1 MNIHAIHIYG
11 YGKFANQTFRL
22 SPSNLHLIY
31 GLNEAGKTTL
41 MSFIESVL
49 FGFPKTKRYEPKTGV
64 IYGGMLEVGHPDFGQ
79 IRIERTAGKPERVT
93 VYLEDG
99 STKPEGFLNELLSG
113 IDRQLYKAI
122 YSFDVF
128 GLQEIHKFNRDKIG
142 RFLLFS
148 SLFGSDAISKLDAG
162 LVKKQEELFKPNG
175 RKPELNQELDRLKR
189 LSEDLKKAKAR
200 EGGYYRLLN
209 EKKGAEASIKESGQL
224 LKDLEHLV
232 LQIEQAIEIL
242 PAAAE
247 MRQLKEQLASLGGS
261 EESRFPEGGLFELEK
276 LESHLH
282 PKAAQL
288 KALEEKKR
296 GLEQRAA
303 AFAPAEDFLEHE
315 AEAEELLTAY
325 PFYQSYTEKIASLTE
340 QLHQINGRVQAG
352 LDRLQIEEYDI
363 LNADTTYEYEWKL
376 QETVQAYIELREL
389 KRSLDERF
397 EQARADLEE
406 AEQAHA
412 ALSNEV
418 MPDDVRKQKEET
430 LGRLASAGGHAGR
443 REELILQLSYLKQEQ
458 KVRMKRRRTA
468 FAGAL
473 CAAFAAAFAALFFKE
488 WFPGA
493 LLVPILLIFAAFIL
507 KKPEPSAAAAFIQK
521 QLDDIDHS
529 GSKGGVSDSALREEL
544 WKDDQTRQLLIA
556 KQAELRQK
564 EAEYERAIQKF
575 EEWEKDI
582 RPYQEK
588 TERYLKEL
596 NLSIDPSFLADAYAL
611 IKELREEIL
620 KKRDIEK
627 ELSRLHAK
635 KASFEAGLRKLVTS
649 LSLAGGSVQE
659 QVFQLKSEL
668 ESQKEKLRQKQEA
681 DVSLKHAAEQIKEL
695 AKEVE
700 YFQSQIAELFQ
711 KAGAD
716 GREMFVGLAKR
727 DQARKE
733 LTARLGQLKRELGRQ
748 DEKAVMLASG
758 HSLAELKGKLADTQ
772 EKRARIEKQLTEER
786 QTAANFHAELVR
798 LEESGAVSELAYQ
811 TGMQKERVAEL
822 AKKWAAVKLI
832 RQAVQNKIDEHKKV
846 RLPKLLQ
853 TAETLLNPLTAGQ
866 YEKIYFSE
874 TDDSMMVM
882 RKDGALFCAHE
893 LSQATCEQLYLAIRF
908 ALALSHQKNVKLPFQ
923 LDDSFVHFDQE
934 RFKQV
939 LNILKK
945 LSGEDQQILYF
956 TCHEHVREAFRDEDV
971 ILLPSGMKKVEGKEI
986 TNK

>member
-22 SPSNLHLIY
+22 SPSNLHLVY

-64 IYGGMLEVGHPDFGQ
+64 IYGGMLEVGHPDLGQ

-113 IDRQLYKAI
+113 VDRQLYKAI

-148 SLFGSDAISKLDAG
+148 SLFGSDAISKMDAG

-175 RKPELNQELDRLKR
+175 RKPELNQELDRLKK

-200 EGGYYRLLN
+200 EGDYHRLLN
-209 EKKGAEASIKESGQL
+209 EKKGAEASIKDSGQL

-232 LQIEQAIEIL
+232 SQIEQAIEIL

-247 MRQLKEQLASLGGS
+247 KRQLEEQLGSFGGS
-261 EESRFPEGGLFELEK
+261 GESRFPEGGLFELEK

-296 GLEQRAA
+296 RLEQRAA

-315 AEAEELLTAY
+315 AEELLKAY
-325 PFYQSYTEKIASLTE
+325 PFYQSYSEKIASLTD

-352 LDRLQIEEYDI
+352 LGRLKIEECDI
-363 LNADTTYEYEWKL
+363 LNADTAYEYEWKL
-376 QETVQAYIELREL
+376 QETAQAYIELREL

-418 MPDDVRKQKEET
+418 MPEDVRKQKEET
-430 LGRLASAGGHAGR
+430 LSRLASAGGHAGR
-443 REELILQLSYLKQEQ
+443 REELLLQLSYLKQEQ
-458 KVRMKRRRTA
+458 KVRMKRRKTA
-468 FAGAL
+468 FAVAL
-473 CAAFAAAFAALFFKE
+473 CAACAAACAALFFKE

-493 LLVPILLIFAAFIL
+493 LLVPILLIFAAVVL

-521 QLDDIDHS
+521 QLDDIDRS
-529 GSKGGVSDSALREEL
+529 GTKSGVSDNALREEL

-556 KQAELRQK
+556 KQAELRQR

-575 EEWEKDI
+575 EAWEKDI

-588 TERYLKEL
+588 TERYLREL

-611 IKELREEIL
+611 IKELREEML
-620 KKRDIEK
+620 KKRDIEQ
-627 ELSRLHAK
+627 ELSRLQAK
-635 KASFEAGLRKLVTS
+635 KASFESELRKLVSS
-649 LSLAGGSVQE
+649 LGRAGESVQE
-659 QVFQLKSEL
+659 QVFLLKSAL
-668 ESQKEKLRQKQEA
+668 GSQKEKLRQKQEA
-681 DVSLKHAAEQIKEL
+681 DVSLKHTAEQIKEL
-695 AKEVE
+695 TKETE
-700 YFQSQIAELFQ
+700 YFQSQIGELFQ

-716 GREMFVGLAKR
+716 GREMFIGLAKR
-727 DQARKE
+727 DQAKKE

-748 DEKAVMLASG
+748 DEKAVMLASE
-758 HSLAELKGKLADTQ
+758 HSLAELKGKLAEAQ
-772 EKRARIEKQLTEER
+772 EKRARIENKLAEER
-786 QTAANFHAELVR
+786 QKAANVHAELVR

-832 RQAVQNKIDEHKKV
+832 RQAVKNKIDEHKKV

-874 TDDSMMVM
+874 TDESMMVM
-882 RKDGALFCAHE
+882 RKDGAVFYAHE

-908 ALALSHQKNVKLPFQ
+908 ALALSHQKEVKLPFQ
-923 LDDSFVHFDQE
+923 LDDSFVHFDRE

-956 TCHEHVREAFRDEDV
+956 TCHEHVREAFHDEDV
-971 ILLPSGMKKVEGKEI
+971 ILLPSVMKKVEVKGI

>member
-11 YGKFANQTFRL
+11 FGKFANQTFRL
-22 SPSNLHLIY
+22 SPSNLHLVY

-49 FGFPKTKRYEPKTGV
+49 FGFPKTKRYEPKTGA
-64 IYGGMLEVGHPDFGQ
+64 IYGGMLEVGHPDLGR
-79 IRIERTAGKPERVT
+79 IRIERTAGKPERVA

-113 IDRQLYKAI
+113 VDRQLYKAI

-148 SLFGSDAISKLDAG
+148 SLFGSDAISKMDAG

-200 EGGYYRLLN
+200 EGDYHRLLN

-232 LQIEQAIEIL
+232 SQIEQAIEIL

-247 MRQLKEQLASLGGS
+247 KRQLEEQLASIGGS
-261 EESRFPEGGLFELEK
+261 GESRFPEGGLFELEK

-296 GLEQRAA
+296 RLEQRAA

-315 AEAEELLTAY
+315 AEELLKAY
-325 PFYQSYTEKIASLTE
+325 PFYQSYSEKIASLTD

-352 LDRLQIEEYDI
+352 LERLKIEESDI
-363 LNADTTYEYEWKL
+363 LNADTAYEYEWKL
-376 QETVQAYIELREL
+376 QETAQAYIELREL

-418 MPDDVRKQKEET
+418 MPEDVRKQKEET
-430 LGRLASAGGHAGR
+430 LSRLASAGGHAGR
-443 REELILQLSYLKQEQ
+443 REELLLQLSYLKQEQ
-458 KVRMKRRRTA
+458 KVRMKRRKTA
-468 FAGAL
+468 FAAAL
-473 CAAFAAAFAALFFKE
+473 CAAFAAAGAALFFKE

-493 LLVPILLIFAAFIL
+493 LLVPILLIVAAVVL

-521 QLDDIDHS
+521 QLDDIERS
-529 GSKGGVSDSALREEL
+529 GSKSGVSDNALREEL

-556 KQAELRQK
+556 KQAELRQR

-575 EEWEKDI
+575 EAWEKDI

-611 IKELREEIL
+611 IKELREEML

-627 ELSRLHAK
+627 ELSRLQAK
-635 KASFEAGLRKLVTS
+635 KASFEAELRKLVS
-649 LSLAGGSVQE
+649 SIGRAGESVQE
-659 QVFQLKSEL
+659 QVFQLKSAL
-668 ESQKEKLRQKQEA
+668 DSQKEKLRQKQEA
-681 DVSLKHAAEQIKEL
+681 DVSLKHTAEQIKEL
-695 AKEVE
+695 TKETE
-700 YFQSQIAELFQ
+700 YFQSQIGELFQ

-716 GREMFVGLAKR
+716 GREMFIGLAKR
-727 DQARKE
+727 DQAKKE

-748 DEKAVMLASG
+748 DEKAVMLASE
-758 HSLAELKGKLADTQ
+758 HSLAELKGKLAEAQ
-772 EKRARIEKQLTEER
+772 EKRARIENKLAEER
-786 QTAANFHAELVR
+786 QKAANVHAELVR

-832 RQAVQNKIDEHKKV
+832 RQAVKNKIDEHKKV

-853 TAETLLNPLTAGQ
+853 TAESLLNPLTTGQ

-882 RKDGALFCAHE
+882 RKDGAVFYAHE

-908 ALALSHQKNVKLPFQ
+908 ALALSHQKEVKLPFQ
-923 LDDSFVHFDQE
+923 LDDSFVHFDRE

-956 TCHEHVREAFRDEDV
+956 TCHEHVREAFHDEDV
-971 ILLPSGMKKVEGKEI
+971 ILLPSVMKKVEVKGI

>member
-1 MNIHAIHIYG
+1 VNIHAIHIYG

-22 SPSNLHLIY
+22 SPSNLHLVY

-64 IYGGMLEVGHPDFGQ
+64 IYGGMLEVGHPDLGQ

-113 IDRQLYKAI
+113 VDRQLYKAI

-148 SLFGSDAISKLDAG
+148 SLFGSDAISKMDAG

-175 RKPELNQELDRLKR
+175 RKPELNQELDRLKK

-200 EGGYYRLLN
+200 EGDYHRLLN
-209 EKKGAEASIKESGQL
+209 EKKGAEASIKDSGQL

-232 LQIEQAIEIL
+232 SQIEQAIEIL

-247 MRQLKEQLASLGGS
+247 KRQLEEQLASFGGS
-261 EESRFPEGGLFELEK
+261 GESRFPEGGLFELEK

-296 GLEQRAA
+296 RLEQRAA

-315 AEAEELLTAY
+315 AEELLKAY
-325 PFYQSYTEKIASLTE
+325 PFYQSYSEKIASLTD

-352 LDRLQIEEYDI
+352 LGRLKIEECDI
-363 LNADTTYEYEWKL
+363 LNADTAYEYEWKL
-376 QETVQAYIELREL
+376 QETAQAYIELREL

-418 MPDDVRKQKEET
+418 MPEDVRKQKEET
-430 LGRLASAGGHAGR
+430 LSRLASAGGHAGR
-443 REELILQLSYLKQEQ
+443 REELLLQLSYLKQEQ
-458 KVRMKRRRTA
+458 KVRMKRRKTA
-468 FAGAL
+468 FAAAL

-488 WFPGA
+488 WFPSA
-493 LLVPILLIFAAFIL
+493 LLVPILLIFAAVVL

-521 QLDDIDHS
+521 QLDDIDRS
-529 GSKGGVSDSALREEL
+529 GTKSGVSDNALREEL

-556 KQAELRQK
+556 KQAELRQR

-575 EEWEKDI
+575 EAWEKDI

-588 TERYLKEL
+588 TERYLREL

-611 IKELREEIL
+611 IKELREEML
-620 KKRDIEK
+620 KKRDIEQ
-627 ELSRLHAK
+627 ELSRLQAK
-635 KASFEAGLRKLVTS
+635 KASFEAELRKLVSS
-649 LSLAGGSVQE
+649 LGRAGESVQE
-659 QVFQLKSEL
+659 QVFQLKSAL
-668 ESQKEKLRQKQEA
+668 DSQKEKLRQKQEA
-681 DVSLKHAAEQIKEL
+681 DVSLKHTAEQIKEL
-695 AKEVE
+695 TKETE
-700 YFQSQIAELFQ
+700 YFQSQIGELFQ

-716 GREMFVGLAKR
+716 GREMFIGLAKR
-727 DQARKE
+727 DQAKKE

-748 DEKAVMLASG
+748 DEKAVMLASE
-758 HSLAELKGKLADTQ
+758 HSLAELKGKLAEAQ
-772 EKRARIEKQLTEER
+772 EKRARIENKLAEER
-786 QTAANFHAELVR
+786 QKAANVHAELVR

-832 RQAVQNKIDEHKKV
+832 RQAVKNKIDEHKKV

-874 TDDSMMVM
+874 TDESMMVM
-882 RKDGALFCAHE
+882 RKDGAVFYAHE

-908 ALALSHQKNVKLPFQ
+908 ALALSHQKEVKLPFQ
-923 LDDSFVHFDQE
+923 LDDSFVHFDEE

-945 LSGEDQQILYF
+945 LSGEEQQILYF
-956 TCHEHVREAFRDEDV
+956 TCHEHVREAFHDEDV
-971 ILLPSGMKKVEGKEI
+971 ILLPPVMKNVEVKGI

>member
-1 MNIHAIHIYG
+1 M
-11 YGKFANQTFRL
+11 
-22 SPSNLHLIY
+22 SPSNLHLVY

-64 IYGGMLEVGHPDFGQ
+64 IYGGMLEVGHPDLGQ

-113 IDRQLYKAI
+113 VDRQLYKAI

-148 SLFGSDAISKLDAG
+148 SLFGSDAISKMDAG

-175 RKPELNQELDRLKR
+175 RKPELNQELDRLKK

-200 EGGYYRLLN
+200 EGDYHRLLN
-209 EKKGAEASIKESGQL
+209 EKKGAEASIKDSGQL

-232 LQIEQAIEIL
+232 SQIEQAIEIL

-247 MRQLKEQLASLGGS
+247 KRQLEEQLASFGGS
-261 EESRFPEGGLFELEK
+261 GESRFPEGGLFELEK

-296 GLEQRAA
+296 RLEQRAA
-303 AFAPAEDFLEHE
+303 AFALAEDFLEHE
-315 AEAEELLTAY
+315 AEELLKAY
-325 PFYQSYTEKIASLTE
+325 PFYQSYSEKIASLTD

-352 LDRLQIEEYDI
+352 LGRLKIEECDI
-363 LNADTTYEYEWKL
+363 LNADTAYEYEWKL
-376 QETVQAYIELREL
+376 QETAQAYIELREL

-418 MPDDVRKQKEET
+418 MPEDVRKQKEET
-430 LGRLASAGGHAGR
+430 LSHLASAGGHAGR
-443 REELILQLSYLKQEQ
+443 REELLLQLSYLKQEQ
-458 KVRMKRRRTA
+458 KVRMKRRKTA
-468 FAGAL
+468 FAVAL
-473 CAAFAAAFAALFFKE
+473 CAAFAAACAALFFKE

-493 LLVPILLIFAAFIL
+493 LLVPILLIFAAVVL

-521 QLDDIDHS
+521 QLDDIDRS
-529 GSKGGVSDSALREEL
+529 GTKSGVSDNALREEL

-556 KQAELRQK
+556 KQAELRQR

-575 EEWEKDI
+575 EAWEKDI

-588 TERYLKEL
+588 TERYLREL

-611 IKELREEIL
+611 IKELREEML
-620 KKRDIEK
+620 KKRDIEQ
-627 ELSRLHAK
+627 ELSRLQAK
-635 KASFEAGLRKLVTS
+635 KASFEAKLRKLVSS
-649 LSLAGGSVQE
+649 LGRTGESVQE
-659 QVFQLKSEL
+659 QVFLLKSAL
-668 ESQKEKLRQKQEA
+668 GSQKEKLRQKQEA
-681 DVSLKHAAEQIKEL
+681 DVSLKHTAEQIKEL
-695 AKEVE
+695 TKETE
-700 YFQSQIAELFQ
+700 YFQSQIGELFQ
-711 KAGAD
+711 KAEAD
-716 GREMFVGLAKR
+716 GREMFIGLAKR
-727 DQARKE
+727 DQAKKE

-748 DEKAVMLASG
+748 DEKAVMLASE
-758 HSLAELKGKLADTQ
+758 HSLAELKGKLAEAQ
-772 EKRARIEKQLTEER
+772 EKRARIENKLAEER
-786 QTAANFHAELVR
+786 QKAANVHAELVR

-832 RQAVQNKIDEHKKV
+832 RQAVKNKIDEHKKV

-874 TDDSMMVM
+874 TDESMMVM
-882 RKDGALFCAHE
+882 RKDGAVFYAHE

-908 ALALSHQKNVKLPFQ
+908 ALALSHQKEVKLPFQ
-923 LDDSFVHFDQE
+923 LDDSFVHFDEE

-945 LSGEDQQILYF
+945 LSGEEQQILYF
-956 TCHEHVREAFRDEDV
+956 TCHEHVREAFHDEDV
-971 ILLPSGMKKVEGKEI
+971 ILLPPVMKNVEVKGI

>member
-22 SPSNLHLIY
+22 SPSNLHLVY

-64 IYGGMLEVGHPDFGQ
+64 IYGGMLEVGHPDLGQ

-113 IDRQLYKAI
+113 VDRQLYKAI

-148 SLFGSDAISKLDAG
+148 SLFGSEAISKMDAG

-175 RKPELNQELDRLKR
+175 RKPELNQELDRLKK

-200 EGGYYRLLN
+200 EGDYHRLLN
-209 EKKGAEASIKESGQL
+209 EKKGAEASIKDSGQL

-232 LQIEQAIEIL
+232 SQIEQAIEIL

-247 MRQLKEQLASLGGS
+247 KRQLEEQLASFGGS
-261 EESRFPEGGLFELEK
+261 GESRFPEGGLFELEK

-296 GLEQRAA
+296 RLEQRAA

-315 AEAEELLTAY
+315 AEELLKAY
-325 PFYQSYTEKIASLTE
+325 PFYQSYSEKIASLTD

-352 LDRLQIEEYDI
+352 LGRLKIEECDI
-363 LNADTTYEYEWKL
+363 LNADTAYEYEWKL
-376 QETVQAYIELREL
+376 QETAQAYIELREL

-418 MPDDVRKQKEET
+418 MPEDVRKQKEET
-430 LGRLASAGGHAGR
+430 LSRLASAGGHAGR
-443 REELILQLSYLKQEQ
+443 REELLLQLSYLKQEQ
-458 KVRMKRRRTA
+458 KVRMKRRKTA
-468 FAGAL
+468 FAVAL
-473 CAAFAAAFAALFFKE
+473 CAAFAAACAALFFKE

-493 LLVPILLIFAAFIL
+493 LLVPILLIFAAVVL

-521 QLDDIDHS
+521 QLDDIDRS
-529 GSKGGVSDSALREEL
+529 GTKNGVSDNALREEL

-556 KQAELRQK
+556 KQAELRQR

-575 EEWEKDI
+575 EAWEKDI

-588 TERYLKEL
+588 TERYLREL

-611 IKELREEIL
+611 IKELREEML
-620 KKRDIEK
+620 KKRDIEQ
-627 ELSRLHAK
+627 ELSRLQAK
-635 KASFEAGLRKLVTS
+635 KASFESELRKLVSS
-649 LSLAGGSVQE
+649 LGRAGESVQE
-659 QVFQLKSEL
+659 QVFLLKSAL
-668 ESQKEKLRQKQEA
+668 GSQKEKLRQKQEA
-681 DVSLKHAAEQIKEL
+681 DVSLKHTAEQIKEL
-695 AKEVE
+695 TKETE
-700 YFQSQIAELFQ
+700 YFQSQIGELFQ

-716 GREMFVGLAKR
+716 GREMFIGLAKR
-727 DQARKE
+727 DQAKKE

-748 DEKAVMLASG
+748 DEKAVMLASE
-758 HSLAELKGKLADTQ
+758 HSLAELKGKLAEAQ
-772 EKRARIEKQLTEER
+772 EKRARIENKLAEER
-786 QTAANFHAELVR
+786 QKAANVHAELVR

-832 RQAVQNKIDEHKKV
+832 RQAVKNKIDEHKKV

-874 TDDSMMVM
+874 TDESMMVM
-882 RKDGALFCAHE
+882 RKDGAVFYAHE

-908 ALALSHQKNVKLPFQ
+908 ALALSHQKEVKLPFQ
-923 LDDSFVHFDQE
+923 LDDSFVHFDRE

-956 TCHEHVREAFRDEDV
+956 TCHEHVREAFHDEDV
-971 ILLPSGMKKVEGKEI
+971 ILLPSVMKKVEVKGI

>member
-22 SPSNLHLIY
+22 SPSNLHLVY

-64 IYGGMLEVGHPDFGQ
+64 IYGGMLEVGHPDLGQ

-113 IDRQLYKAI
+113 VDRQLYKAI

-148 SLFGSDAISKLDAG
+148 SLFGSEAISKMDAG

-175 RKPELNQELDRLKR
+175 RKPELNQELDRLKK

-200 EGGYYRLLN
+200 EGDYHRLLN
-209 EKKGAEASIKESGQL
+209 EKKGAEASIKDSGQL

-232 LQIEQAIEIL
+232 SQIEQAIEIL

-247 MRQLKEQLASLGGS
+247 KRQLEEQLASFGGS
-261 EESRFPEGGLFELEK
+261 GESRFPEGGLFELEK

-296 GLEQRAA
+296 RLEQRAA

-315 AEAEELLTAY
+315 AEELLKAY
-325 PFYQSYTEKIASLTE
+325 PFYQSYSEKIASLTD

-352 LDRLQIEEYDI
+352 LGRLKIEECDI
-363 LNADTTYEYEWKL
+363 LNADTAYEYEWKL
-376 QETVQAYIELREL
+376 QETAQAYIELREL

-418 MPDDVRKQKEET
+418 MPEDVRKQKEET
-430 LGRLASAGGHAGR
+430 LSRLASAGGHAGR
-443 REELILQLSYLKQEQ
+443 REELLLQLSYLKQEQ
-458 KVRMKRRRTA
+458 KVRMKRRKTA
-468 FAGAL
+468 FAVAL
-473 CAAFAAAFAALFFKE
+473 CAAFAAACAALFFKE

-493 LLVPILLIFAAFIL
+493 LLVPILLIFAAVVL
-507 KKPEPSAAAAFIQK
+507 KKLEPSAAAAFIQK
-521 QLDDIDHS
+521 QLDDIDRS
-529 GSKGGVSDSALREEL
+529 GTKNGVSDNALREEL

-556 KQAELRQK
+556 KQAELRQR

-575 EEWEKDI
+575 EAWEKDI

-588 TERYLKEL
+588 TERYLREL

-611 IKELREEIL
+611 IKELREEML
-620 KKRDIEK
+620 KKRDIEQ
-627 ELSRLHAK
+627 ELSRLQAK
-635 KASFEAGLRKLVTS
+635 KASFESELRKLVSS
-649 LSLAGGSVQE
+649 LGRAGESVQE
-659 QVFQLKSEL
+659 QVFLLKSAL
-668 ESQKEKLRQKQEA
+668 GSQKEKLRQKQEA
-681 DVSLKHAAEQIKEL
+681 DVSLKHTAEQIKEL
-695 AKEVE
+695 TKETE
-700 YFQSQIAELFQ
+700 YFQSQIGELFQ

-716 GREMFVGLAKR
+716 GREMFIGLAKR
-727 DQARKE
+727 DQAKKE

-748 DEKAVMLASG
+748 DEKAVMLASE
-758 HSLAELKGKLADTQ
+758 HSLAELKGKLAEAQ
-772 EKRARIEKQLTEER
+772 EKRARIENKLAEER
-786 QTAANFHAELVR
+786 QKAANVHAELVR

-832 RQAVQNKIDEHKKV
+832 RQAVKNKIDEHKKV

-874 TDDSMMVM
+874 TDESMMVM
-882 RKDGALFCAHE
+882 RKDGAVFYAHE

-908 ALALSHQKNVKLPFQ
+908 ALALSHQKEVKLPFQ
-923 LDDSFVHFDQE
+923 LDDSFVHFDEE

-945 LSGEDQQILYF
+945 LSGEEQQILYF
-956 TCHEHVREAFRDEDV
+956 TCHEHVREAFHDEDV
-971 ILLPSGMKKVEGKEI
+971 ILLPPVMKNVEVKGI

>member
-22 SPSNLHLIY
+22 SPSNLHLVY

-64 IYGGMLEVGHPDFGQ
+64 IYGGMLEVGHPDLGQ

-113 IDRQLYKAI
+113 VDRQLYKAI

-148 SLFGSDAISKLDAG
+148 SLFGSDAISKMDAG

-175 RKPELNQELDRLKR
+175 RKPELNQELDRLKK

-200 EGGYYRLLN
+200 EGDYHRLLN
-209 EKKGAEASIKESGQL
+209 EKKGAEASIKDSGQL

-232 LQIEQAIEIL
+232 SQIEQAIEIL

-247 MRQLKEQLASLGGS
+247 KRQLEEQLASFGGS
-261 EESRFPEGGLFELEK
+261 GESRFPEGGLFELEK

-296 GLEQRAA
+296 RLEQRAA

-315 AEAEELLTAY
+315 AEELLKAY
-325 PFYQSYTEKIASLTE
+325 PFYQSYSEKIASLTD

-352 LDRLQIEEYDI
+352 LGRLKIEECDI
-363 LNADTTYEYEWKL
+363 LNADTAYEYEWKL
-376 QETVQAYIELREL
+376 QETAQAYIELREL

-418 MPDDVRKQKEET
+418 MPEDVRKQKEET
-430 LGRLASAGGHAGR
+430 LSRLASAGGHAGR
-443 REELILQLSYLKQEQ
+443 REELLLQLSYLKQEQ
-458 KVRMKRRRTA
+458 KVRMKRRKTA
-468 FAGAL
+468 FAVAL
-473 CAAFAAAFAALFFKE
+473 CAAFAAACAALFFKE

-493 LLVPILLIFAAFIL
+493 LLVPILLIFAAVVL
-507 KKPEPSAAAAFIQK
+507 KKPEPSVAAAFIQK
-521 QLDDIDHS
+521 QLDDIDRS
-529 GSKGGVSDSALREEL
+529 GTKSGVSDNALREEL

-556 KQAELRQK
+556 KQAELRQR
-564 EAEYERAIQKF
+564 EAEYERAIKKF
-575 EEWEKDI
+575 EAWEKDI

-588 TERYLKEL
+588 TERYLREL

-611 IKELREEIL
+611 IKELREEML
-620 KKRDIEK
+620 KKRDIEQ
-627 ELSRLHAK
+627 ELSRLQAK
-635 KASFEAGLRKLVTS
+635 KASFESELRKLVSS
-649 LSLAGGSVQE
+649 LGRAGESVQE
-659 QVFQLKSEL
+659 QVFQLKSAL
-668 ESQKEKLRQKQEA
+668 DSQKEKLRQKQEA
-681 DVSLKHAAEQIKEL
+681 DVSLKHTAEQIKEL
-695 AKEVE
+695 TKETE
-700 YFQSQIAELFQ
+700 YFQSQIGELFQ

-716 GREMFVGLAKR
+716 GREMFIGLAKR
-727 DQARKE
+727 DQAKKE

-748 DEKAVMLASG
+748 DEKAVMLASE
-758 HSLAELKGKLADTQ
+758 HSLAELKGKLAEAQ
-772 EKRARIEKQLTEER
+772 EKRARIENKLAEER
-786 QTAANFHAELVR
+786 QKAANVHAELVR

-832 RQAVQNKIDEHKKV
+832 RQAVKNKIDEHKKV

-874 TDDSMMVM
+874 TDESMMVM
-882 RKDGALFCAHE
+882 RKDGAVFYAHE

-908 ALALSHQKNVKLPFQ
+908 ALALSHQKEVKLPFQ
-923 LDDSFVHFDQE
+923 LDDSFVHFDEE

-945 LSGEDQQILYF
+945 LSGEEQQILYF
-956 TCHEHVREAFRDEDV
+956 TCHEHVREAFHDEDV
-971 ILLPSGMKKVEGKEI
+971 ILLPPVMKNVEVKGI
-986 TNK
+986 NNK

>member
-64 IYGGMLEVGHPDFGQ
+64 IYGGMLEIGHPDLGQ
-79 IRIERTAGKPERVT
+79 IRIERTAGKPERVA

-113 IDRQLYKAI
+113 VDRQLYKAI

-148 SLFGSDAISKLDAG
+148 SLFGSDAISKMDAG

-189 LSEDLKKAKAR
+189 LSEDLKKAKAQ
-200 EGGYYRLLN
+200 EGDYHRLLD

-232 LQIEQAIEIL
+232 SQIEQAIEIL

-247 MRQLKEQLASLGGS
+247 KRQLEEQLASFGGS

-303 AFAPAEDFLEHE
+303 AFATAEDFIEHE

-352 LDRLQIEEYDI
+352 LERLQIEEYDI

-406 AEQAHA
+406 VEQAHA
-412 ALSNEV
+412 ALNNEV

-430 LGRLASAGGHAGR
+430 LSRLASAGG
-443 REELILQLSYLKQEQ
+443 S
-458 KVRMKRRRTA
+458 V
-468 FAGAL
+468 
-473 CAAFAAAFAALFFKE
+473 
-488 WFPGA
+488 
-493 LLVPILLIFAAFIL
+493 
-507 KKPEPSAAAAFIQK
+507 
-521 QLDDIDHS
+521 
-529 GSKGGVSDSALREEL
+529 
-544 WKDDQTRQLLIA
+544 
-556 KQAELRQK
+556 
-564 EAEYERAIQKF
+564 
-575 EEWEKDI
+575 
-582 RPYQEK
+582 
-588 TERYLKEL
+588 
-596 NLSIDPSFLADAYAL
+596 NSI
-611 IKELREEIL
+611 
-620 KKRDIEK
+620 
-627 ELSRLHAK
+627 
-635 KASFEAGLRKLVTS
+635 
-649 LSLAGGSVQE
+649 
-659 QVFQLKSEL
+659 
-668 ESQKEKLRQKQEA
+668 
-681 DVSLKHAAEQIKEL
+681 
-695 AKEVE
+695 
-700 YFQSQIAELFQ
+700 
-711 KAGAD
+711 
-716 GREMFVGLAKR
+716 VGL
-727 DQARKE
+727 
-733 LTARLGQLKRELGRQ
+733 
-748 DEKAVMLASG
+748 
-758 HSLAELKGKLADTQ
+758 
-772 EKRARIEKQLTEER
+772 
-786 QTAANFHAELVR
+786 
-798 LEESGAVSELAYQ
+798 
-811 TGMQKERVAEL
+811 
-822 AKKWAAVKLI
+822 
-832 RQAVQNKIDEHKKV
+832 
-846 RLPKLLQ
+846 
-853 TAETLLNPLTAGQ
+853 
-866 YEKIYFSE
+866 
-874 TDDSMMVM
+874 
-882 RKDGALFCAHE
+882 
-893 LSQATCEQLYLAIRF
+893 
-908 ALALSHQKNVKLPFQ
+908 
-923 LDDSFVHFDQE
+923 
-934 RFKQV
+934 
-939 LNILKK
+939 
-945 LSGEDQQILYF
+945 
-956 TCHEHVREAFRDEDV
+956 
-971 ILLPSGMKKVEGKEI
+971 
-986 TNK
+986 

>member
-22 SPSNLHLIY
+22 SPSNLHLVY

-64 IYGGMLEVGHPDFGQ
+64 IYGGMLEVGHPDLGQ

-113 IDRQLYKAI
+113 VDRQLYKAI

-148 SLFGSDAISKLDAG
+148 SLFGSEAISKMDAG

-175 RKPELNQELDRLKR
+175 RKPELNQELDRLKK

-200 EGGYYRLLN
+200 EGDYHRLLN
-209 EKKGAEASIKESGQL
+209 EKKGAEASIKDSGQL

-232 LQIEQAIEIL
+232 SQIEQAIEIL

-247 MRQLKEQLASLGGS
+247 KRQLEEQLASFGGS
-261 EESRFPEGGLFELEK
+261 GESRFPEGGLFELEK

-296 GLEQRAA
+296 RLEQRAA

-315 AEAEELLTAY
+315 AEELLKAY
-325 PFYQSYTEKIASLTE
+325 PFYQSYSEKIASLTD

-352 LDRLQIEEYDI
+352 LGRLKIEECDI
-363 LNADTTYEYEWKL
+363 LNADTAYEYEWKL
-376 QETVQAYIELREL
+376 QETAQAYIELREL

-418 MPDDVRKQKEET
+418 MPEDVRKQKEET
-430 LGRLASAGGHAGR
+430 LSHLASAGGHAGR
-443 REELILQLSYLKQEQ
+443 REELLLQLSYLKQEQ
-458 KVRMKRRRTA
+458 KVRMKRRKTA
-468 FAGAL
+468 FAAAL
-473 CAAFAAAFAALFFKE
+473 CAAFAAACAALFFKE

-493 LLVPILLIFAAFIL
+493 LLVPILLIFAAVVL

-521 QLDDIDHS
+521 QLDDIDRS
-529 GSKGGVSDSALREEL
+529 GTKSGVSDNALREEL

-556 KQAELRQK
+556 KQAELRQR

-575 EEWEKDI
+575 EAWEKDI

-588 TERYLKEL
+588 TERYLREL

-611 IKELREEIL
+611 IKELREEML
-620 KKRDIEK
+620 KKRDIEQ
-627 ELSRLHAK
+627 ELSRLQAK
-635 KASFEAGLRKLVTS
+635 KASFEAELRKLVSS
-649 LSLAGGSVQE
+649 LGRTGESVQE
-659 QVFQLKSEL
+659 QVFLLKSAL
-668 ESQKEKLRQKQEA
+668 GSQKEKLRQKQEA
-681 DVSLKHAAEQIKEL
+681 DVSLKHTAEQIKEL
-695 AKEVE
+695 TKETE
-700 YFQSQIAELFQ
+700 YFQSQIGELFQ
-711 KAGAD
+711 KAEAD
-716 GREMFVGLAKR
+716 GREMFIGLAKR
-727 DQARKE
+727 DQAKKE

-748 DEKAVMLASG
+748 DEKAVMLASE
-758 HSLAELKGKLADTQ
+758 HSLAELKGKLAEAQ
-772 EKRARIEKQLTEER
+772 EKRARIENKLAEER
-786 QTAANFHAELVR
+786 QKAANVHAELVR

-832 RQAVQNKIDEHKKV
+832 RQAVKNKIDEHKKV

-874 TDDSMMVM
+874 TDESMMVM
-882 RKDGALFCAHE
+882 RKDGAVFYAHE

-908 ALALSHQKNVKLPFQ
+908 ALALSHQKEVKLPFQ
-923 LDDSFVHFDQE
+923 LDDSFVHFDEE

-945 LSGEDQQILYF
+945 LSGEEQQILYF
-956 TCHEHVREAFRDEDV
+956 TCHEHVREAFHDEDV
-971 ILLPSGMKKVEGKEI
+971 ILLPPVMKNVEVKGI

>member
-22 SPSNLHLIY
+22 SPSNLHLVY

-64 IYGGMLEVGHPDFGQ
+64 IYGGMLEVGHPDLGQ

-113 IDRQLYKAI
+113 VDRQLYKAI

-148 SLFGSDAISKLDAG
+148 SLFGSEAISKMDAG

-175 RKPELNQELDRLKR
+175 RKPELNQELDRLKK

-200 EGGYYRLLN
+200 EGDYHRLLN
-209 EKKGAEASIKESGQL
+209 EKKGAEASIKDSGQL

-232 LQIEQAIEIL
+232 SQIEQAIEIL

-247 MRQLKEQLASLGGS
+247 KRQLEEQLASFGGS
-261 EESRFPEGGLFELEK
+261 GESRFPEGGLFELEK

-296 GLEQRAA
+296 RLEQRAA

-315 AEAEELLTAY
+315 AEELLKAY
-325 PFYQSYTEKIASLTE
+325 PFYQSYSEKIASLTD

-352 LDRLQIEEYDI
+352 LGRLKIEECDI
-363 LNADTTYEYEWKL
+363 LNADTAYEYEWKL
-376 QETVQAYIELREL
+376 QETAQAYIELREL

-418 MPDDVRKQKEET
+418 MPEDVRKQKEET
-430 LGRLASAGGHAGR
+430 LSRLASAGGHAGR
-443 REELILQLSYLKQEQ
+443 REELLLQLSYLKQEQ
-458 KVRMKRRRTA
+458 KVRMKRRKTA
-468 FAGAL
+468 FAVAL
-473 CAAFAAAFAALFFKE
+473 CAACAAACAALFFKE

-493 LLVPILLIFAAFIL
+493 LLVPILLIFAAVVL

-521 QLDDIDHS
+521 QLDDIDRS
-529 GSKGGVSDSALREEL
+529 GTKSGVSDNALREEL

-556 KQAELRQK
+556 KQAELRQR

-575 EEWEKDI
+575 EAWEKDI

-588 TERYLKEL
+588 TERYLREL

-611 IKELREEIL
+611 IKELREEML
-620 KKRDIEK
+620 KKRDIEQ
-627 ELSRLHAK
+627 ELSRLQAK
-635 KASFEAGLRKLVTS
+635 KASFESELRKLVSS
-649 LSLAGGSVQE
+649 LGRAGESVQE
-659 QVFQLKSEL
+659 QVFLLKSAL
-668 ESQKEKLRQKQEA
+668 GSQKEKLRQKQEA
-681 DVSLKHAAEQIKEL
+681 DVSLKHTAEQIKEL
-695 AKEVE
+695 TKETE
-700 YFQSQIAELFQ
+700 YFQSQIGELFQ

-716 GREMFVGLAKR
+716 GREMFIGLAKR
-727 DQARKE
+727 DQAKKE

-748 DEKAVMLASG
+748 DEKAVMLASE
-758 HSLAELKGKLADTQ
+758 HSLAELKGKLAEAQ
-772 EKRARIEKQLTEER
+772 EKRARIENKLAEER
-786 QTAANFHAELVR
+786 QKAANVHAELVR

-832 RQAVQNKIDEHKKV
+832 RQAVKNKIDEHKKV

-874 TDDSMMVM
+874 TDESMMVM
-882 RKDGALFCAHE
+882 RKDGAVFYAHE

-908 ALALSHQKNVKLPFQ
+908 ALALSHQKEVKLPFQ
-923 LDDSFVHFDQE
+923 LDDSFVHFDRE

-956 TCHEHVREAFRDEDV
+956 TCHEHVREAFHDEDV
-971 ILLPSGMKKVEGKEI
+971 ILLPSVMKKVEVEGI

>member
-22 SPSNLHLIY
+22 SPSNLHLVY

-64 IYGGMLEVGHPDFGQ
+64 IYGGMLEVGHPDLGQ

-113 IDRQLYKAI
+113 VDRQLYKAI

-148 SLFGSDAISKLDAG
+148 SLFGSEAISKMDAG

-175 RKPELNQELDRLKR
+175 RKPELNQELDRLKK

-200 EGGYYRLLN
+200 EGDYHRLLN
-209 EKKGAEASIKESGQL
+209 EKKGAEASIKDSGQL

-232 LQIEQAIEIL
+232 SQIEQAIEIL

-247 MRQLKEQLASLGGS
+247 KRQLEEQLASFGGS
-261 EESRFPEGGLFELEK
+261 GESRFPEGGLFELEK

-296 GLEQRAA
+296 RLEQRAA

-315 AEAEELLTAY
+315 AEELLKAY
-325 PFYQSYTEKIASLTE
+325 PFYQSYSEKIASLTD

-352 LDRLQIEEYDI
+352 LGRLKIEECDI
-363 LNADTTYEYEWKL
+363 LNADTAYEYEWKL
-376 QETVQAYIELREL
+376 QETAQAYIELREL

-418 MPDDVRKQKEET
+418 MPEDVRKQKEET
-430 LGRLASAGGHAGR
+430 LSRLASAGGHAGR
-443 REELILQLSYLKQEQ
+443 REELLLQLSYLKQEQ
-458 KVRMKRRRTA
+458 KVRMKRRKTA
-468 FAGAL
+468 FAVAL
-473 CAAFAAAFAALFFKE
+473 CAAFAAACAALFFKE

-493 LLVPILLIFAAFIL
+493 LLVPILLIFAAVVL
-507 KKPEPSAAAAFIQK
+507 KKPEPSVAAAFIQK
-521 QLDDIDHS
+521 QLDDIDRS
-529 GSKGGVSDSALREEL
+529 GTKSGVSDNALREEL

-556 KQAELRQK
+556 KQAELRQR
-564 EAEYERAIQKF
+564 EAEYERAIKKF
-575 EEWEKDI
+575 EAWEKDI

-588 TERYLKEL
+588 TERYLREL

-611 IKELREEIL
+611 IKELREEML
-620 KKRDIEK
+620 KKRDIEQ
-627 ELSRLHAK
+627 ELSRLQAK
-635 KASFEAGLRKLVTS
+635 KASFESELRKLVSS
-649 LSLAGGSVQE
+649 LGRAGESVQE
-659 QVFQLKSEL
+659 QVFQLKSAL
-668 ESQKEKLRQKQEA
+668 DSQKEKLRQKQEA
-681 DVSLKHAAEQIKEL
+681 DVSLKHTAEQIKEL
-695 AKEVE
+695 TKETE
-700 YFQSQIAELFQ
+700 YFQSQIGELFQ

-716 GREMFVGLAKR
+716 GREMFIGLAKR
-727 DQARKE
+727 DQAKKE

-748 DEKAVMLASG
+748 DEKAVMLASE
-758 HSLAELKGKLADTQ
+758 HSLAELKGKLAEAQ
-772 EKRARIEKQLTEER
+772 EKRARIENKLAEER
-786 QTAANFHAELVR
+786 QKAANVHAELVR

-832 RQAVQNKIDEHKKV
+832 RQAVKNKIDEHKKV

-971 ILLPSGMKKVEGKEI
+971 ILLPSGMKKVEGKEM

>member
-22 SPSNLHLIY
+22 SPSNLHLVY

-64 IYGGMLEVGHPDFGQ
+64 IYGGMLEVGHPDLGQ

-113 IDRQLYKAI
+113 VDRQLYKAI

-148 SLFGSDAISKLDAG
+148 SLFGSEAISKMDAG

-175 RKPELNQELDRLKR
+175 RKPELNQELDRLKK

-200 EGGYYRLLN
+200 EGDYHRLLN
-209 EKKGAEASIKESGQL
+209 EKKGAEASIKDSGQL

-232 LQIEQAIEIL
+232 SQIEQAIEIL

-247 MRQLKEQLASLGGS
+247 KRQLEEQLASFGGS
-261 EESRFPEGGLFELEK
+261 GESRFPEGGLFELEK

-296 GLEQRAA
+296 RLEQRAA

-315 AEAEELLTAY
+315 AEELLKAY
-325 PFYQSYTEKIASLTE
+325 PFYQSYSEKIASLTD

-352 LDRLQIEEYDI
+352 LGRLKIEECDI
-363 LNADTTYEYEWKL
+363 LNADTAYEYEWKL
-376 QETVQAYIELREL
+376 QETAQAYIELREL

-418 MPDDVRKQKEET
+418 MPEDVRKQKEET
-430 LGRLASAGGHAGR
+430 LSRLASAGGHAGR
-443 REELILQLSYLKQEQ
+443 REELLLQLSYLKQEQ
-458 KVRMKRRRTA
+458 KVRMKRRKTA
-468 FAGAL
+468 FAVAL
-473 CAAFAAAFAALFFKE
+473 CAAFAAACAALFFKE

-493 LLVPILLIFAAFIL
+493 LLVPILLIFAAVVL
-507 KKPEPSAAAAFIQK
+507 KKPEPSVAAAFIQK
-521 QLDDIDHS
+521 QLDDIDRS
-529 GSKGGVSDSALREEL
+529 GTKSGVSDNALREEL

-556 KQAELRQK
+556 KQAELRQR

-575 EEWEKDI
+575 EAWEKDI

-588 TERYLKEL
+588 TERYLREL

-611 IKELREEIL
+611 IKELREEML
-620 KKRDIEK
+620 KKRDIEQ
-627 ELSRLHAK
+627 ELSRLQAK
-635 KASFEAGLRKLVTS
+635 KASFESELRKLVSS
-649 LSLAGGSVQE
+649 LGRAGESVQE
-659 QVFQLKSEL
+659 QVFQLKSAL
-668 ESQKEKLRQKQEA
+668 DSQKEKLRQKQEA
-681 DVSLKHAAEQIKEL
+681 DVSLKHTAEQIKEL
-695 AKEVE
+695 TKETE
-700 YFQSQIAELFQ
+700 YFQSQIGELFQ

-716 GREMFVGLAKR
+716 GREMFIGLAKR
-727 DQARKE
+727 DQAKKE

-748 DEKAVMLASG
+748 DEKAVMLASE
-758 HSLAELKGKLADTQ
+758 HSLAELKGKLAEAQ
-772 EKRARIEKQLTEER
+772 EKRARIENKLAEER
-786 QTAANFHAELVR
+786 QKAANVHAELVR

-832 RQAVQNKIDEHKKV
+832 RQAVKNKIDEHKKV

-874 TDDSMMVM
+874 TDESMMVM
-882 RKDGALFCAHE
+882 RKDGAIFYAHE

-908 ALALSHQKNVKLPFQ
+908 ALALSHQKEVKLPFQ
-923 LDDSFVHFDQE
+923 LDDSFVHFDEE

-945 LSGEDQQILYF
+945 LSGEEQQILYF
-956 TCHEHVREAFRDEDV
+956 TCHEHVREAFHDEDV
-971 ILLPSGMKKVEGKEI
+971 ILLPPVMKNVEVKGI

>member
-22 SPSNLHLIY
+22 SPSNLHLVY

-64 IYGGMLEVGHPDFGQ
+64 IYGGMLEVGHPDLGQ

-113 IDRQLYKAI
+113 VDRQLYKAI

-148 SLFGSDAISKLDAG
+148 SLFGSEAISKMDAG

-175 RKPELNQELDRLKR
+175 RKPELNQELDRLKK

-200 EGGYYRLLN
+200 EGDYHRLLN
-209 EKKGAEASIKESGQL
+209 EKKGAEASIKDSGQL

-232 LQIEQAIEIL
+232 SQIEQAIEIL

-247 MRQLKEQLASLGGS
+247 KRQLEEQLASFGGS
-261 EESRFPEGGLFELEK
+261 GESRFPEGGLFELEK

-296 GLEQRAA
+296 RLEQRAA

-315 AEAEELLTAY
+315 AEELLKAY
-325 PFYQSYTEKIASLTE
+325 PFYQSYSEKIASLTD

-352 LDRLQIEEYDI
+352 LGRLKIEECDI
-363 LNADTTYEYEWKL
+363 LNADTAYEYEWKL
-376 QETVQAYIELREL
+376 QETAQAYIELREL

-418 MPDDVRKQKEET
+418 MPEDVRKQKEET
-430 LGRLASAGGHAGR
+430 LSRLASAGGHAGR
-443 REELILQLSYLKQEQ
+443 REELLLQLSYLKQEQ
-458 KVRMKRRRTA
+458 KVRMKRRKTA
-468 FAGAL
+468 FAVAL
-473 CAAFAAAFAALFFKE
+473 CAAFAAACAALFFKE

-493 LLVPILLIFAAFIL
+493 LLVPILLIFAAVVL
-507 KKPEPSAAAAFIQK
+507 KKPEPSVAAAFIQK
-521 QLDDIDHS
+521 QLDDIDRS
-529 GSKGGVSDSALREEL
+529 GTKSGVSDNALREEL

-556 KQAELRQK
+556 KQAELRQR
-564 EAEYERAIQKF
+564 EAEYERAIKKF
-575 EEWEKDI
+575 EAWEKDI

-588 TERYLKEL
+588 TERYLREL

-611 IKELREEIL
+611 IKELREEML
-620 KKRDIEK
+620 KKRDIEQ
-627 ELSRLHAK
+627 ELSRLQAK
-635 KASFEAGLRKLVTS
+635 KASFESELRKLVSS
-649 LSLAGGSVQE
+649 LGRAGESVQE
-659 QVFQLKSEL
+659 QVFLLKSAL
-668 ESQKEKLRQKQEA
+668 DSQKEKLRQKQEA
-681 DVSLKHAAEQIKEL
+681 DVSLKHTAEQIKEL
-695 AKEVE
+695 TKETE
-700 YFQSQIAELFQ
+700 YFQSQIGELFQ

-716 GREMFVGLAKR
+716 GREMFIGLAKR
-727 DQARKE
+727 DQAKKE

-748 DEKAVMLASG
+748 DEKAVMLASE
-758 HSLAELKGKLADTQ
+758 HSLAELKGKLAEAQ
-772 EKRARIEKQLTEER
+772 EKRARIENKLAEER
-786 QTAANFHAELVR
+786 QKAANVHAELVR

-832 RQAVQNKIDEHKKV
+832 RQAVKNKIDEHKKV

-874 TDDSMMVM
+874 TDESMMVM
-882 RKDGALFCAHE
+882 RKDGAIFYAHE

-908 ALALSHQKNVKLPFQ
+908 ALALSHQKEVKLPFQ
-923 LDDSFVHFDQE
+923 LDDSFVHFDEE

-945 LSGEDQQILYF
+945 LSGEEQQILYF
-956 TCHEHVREAFRDEDV
+956 TCHEHVREAFHDEDV
-971 ILLPSGMKKVEGKEI
+971 ILLPPVMKNVEVKGI

>member
-22 SPSNLHLIY
+22 SPSNLHLVY

-64 IYGGMLEVGHPDFGQ
+64 IYGGMLEVGHPDLGQ

-113 IDRQLYKAI
+113 VDRQLYKAI

-148 SLFGSDAISKLDAG
+148 SLFGSEAISKMDAG

-175 RKPELNQELDRLKR
+175 RKPELNQELDRLKK

-200 EGGYYRLLN
+200 EGDYHRLLN
-209 EKKGAEASIKESGQL
+209 EKKGAEASIKDSGQL

-232 LQIEQAIEIL
+232 SQIEQAIEIL
-242 PAAAE
+242 PAATE
-247 MRQLKEQLASLGGS
+247 KRQLEEQLASFGGS
-261 EESRFPEGGLFELEK
+261 GESRFPEGGLFELEK

-296 GLEQRAA
+296 RLEQRAA

-315 AEAEELLTAY
+315 AEELLKAY
-325 PFYQSYTEKIASLTE
+325 PFYQSYSEKIASLTD

-352 LDRLQIEEYDI
+352 LGRLKIEECDI
-363 LNADTTYEYEWKL
+363 LNADTAYEYEWKL
-376 QETVQAYIELREL
+376 QETAQAYIELREL

-418 MPDDVRKQKEET
+418 MPEDVRKQKEET
-430 LGRLASAGGHAGR
+430 LSRLASAGGHAGR
-443 REELILQLSYLKQEQ
+443 REELLLQLSYLKQEQ
-458 KVRMKRRRTA
+458 KVRMKRRKTA
-468 FAGAL
+468 FAVAL
-473 CAAFAAAFAALFFKE
+473 CAAFAAACAALFFKE

-493 LLVPILLIFAAFIL
+493 LLVPILLIFAAVVL
-507 KKPEPSAAAAFIQK
+507 KKPEPSVAAAFIQK
-521 QLDDIDHS
+521 QLDDIDRS
-529 GSKGGVSDSALREEL
+529 GTKSGVSDNALREEL

-556 KQAELRQK
+556 KQAELRQR
-564 EAEYERAIQKF
+564 EAEYERAIKKF
-575 EEWEKDI
+575 EAWEKDI

-588 TERYLKEL
+588 TERYLREL

-611 IKELREEIL
+611 IKELREEML
-620 KKRDIEK
+620 KKRDIEQ
-627 ELSRLHAK
+627 ELSRLQAK
-635 KASFEAGLRKLVTS
+635 KASFESELRKLVSS
-649 LSLAGGSVQE
+649 LGRAGESVQE
-659 QVFQLKSEL
+659 QVFLLKSAL
-668 ESQKEKLRQKQEA
+668 GSQKEKLRQKQEA
-681 DVSLKHAAEQIKEL
+681 DVSLKHTAEQIKEL
-695 AKEVE
+695 TKETE
-700 YFQSQIAELFQ
+700 YFQSQIGELFQ

-716 GREMFVGLAKR
+716 GREMFIGLAKR
-727 DQARKE
+727 DQAKKE

-748 DEKAVMLASG
+748 DEKAVMLASE
-758 HSLAELKGKLADTQ
+758 HSLAELKGKLAEAQ
-772 EKRARIEKQLTEER
+772 EKRARIENKLAEER
-786 QTAANFHAELVR
+786 QKAANVHAELVR

-832 RQAVQNKIDEHKKV
+832 RQAVKNKIDEHKKV

-874 TDDSMMVM
+874 TDESMMVM
-882 RKDGALFCAHE
+882 RKDGAVFYAHE

-908 ALALSHQKNVKLPFQ
+908 ALALSHQKEVKLPFQ
-923 LDDSFVHFDQE
+923 LDDSFVHFDRE

-956 TCHEHVREAFRDEDV
+956 TCHEHVREAFHDEDV
-971 ILLPSGMKKVEGKEI
+971 ILLPSVMKKVEVEGI

>member
-22 SPSNLHLIY
+22 SPSNLHLVY

-64 IYGGMLEVGHPDFGQ
+64 IYGGMLEVGHPDLGQ

-113 IDRQLYKAI
+113 VDRQLYKAI

-148 SLFGSDAISKLDAG
+148 SLFGSEAISKMDAG

-175 RKPELNQELDRLKR
+175 RKPELNQELDRLKK

-200 EGGYYRLLN
+200 EGDYHRLLN
-209 EKKGAEASIKESGQL
+209 EKKGAEASIKDSGQL

-232 LQIEQAIEIL
+232 SQIEQAIEIL

-247 MRQLKEQLASLGGS
+247 KRQLEEQLASFGGS
-261 EESRFPEGGLFELEK
+261 GESRFPEGGLFELEK

-296 GLEQRAA
+296 RLEQRAA

-315 AEAEELLTAY
+315 AEELLKAY
-325 PFYQSYTEKIASLTE
+325 PFYQSYSEKIASLTD

-352 LDRLQIEEYDI
+352 LGRLKIEECDI
-363 LNADTTYEYEWKL
+363 LNADTAYEYEWKL
-376 QETVQAYIELREL
+376 QETAQAYIELREL

-418 MPDDVRKQKEET
+418 MPEDVRKQKEET
-430 LGRLASAGGHAGR
+430 LSRLASAGGHAGR
-443 REELILQLSYLKQEQ
+443 REELLLQLSYLKQEQ
-458 KVRMKRRRTA
+458 KVRMKRRKTA
-468 FAGAL
+468 FAVAL
-473 CAAFAAAFAALFFKE
+473 CAAFAAACAALFFKE

-493 LLVPILLIFAAFIL
+493 LLVPILLIFAAVVL

-521 QLDDIDHS
+521 QLDDIDRS
-529 GSKGGVSDSALREEL
+529 GTKSGVSDNALREEL

-556 KQAELRQK
+556 KQAELRQR

-575 EEWEKDI
+575 EAWEKDI

-588 TERYLKEL
+588 TERYLREL

-611 IKELREEIL
+611 IKELREEML
-620 KKRDIEK
+620 KKRDIEQ
-627 ELSRLHAK
+627 ELSRLQAK
-635 KASFEAGLRKLVTS
+635 KASFESELRKLVSS
-649 LSLAGGSVQE
+649 LGRAGESVQE
-659 QVFQLKSEL
+659 QVFQLKSAL
-668 ESQKEKLRQKQEA
+668 DSQKEKLRQKQEA
-681 DVSLKHAAEQIKEL
+681 DVSLKHTAEQIKEL
-695 AKEVE
+695 TKETE
-700 YFQSQIAELFQ
+700 YFQSQIGELFQ

-716 GREMFVGLAKR
+716 GREMFIGLAKR
-727 DQARKE
+727 DQAKKE

-748 DEKAVMLASG
+748 DEKAVMLASE
-758 HSLAELKGKLADTQ
+758 HSLAELKGKLAEAQ
-772 EKRARIEKQLTEER
+772 EKRARIENKLAEER
-786 QTAANFHAELVR
+786 QKAANVHAELVR

-832 RQAVQNKIDEHKKV
+832 RQAVKNKIDEHKKV

-874 TDDSMMVM
+874 TDESMMVM
-882 RKDGALFCAHE
+882 RKDGAVFYAHE

-908 ALALSHQKNVKLPFQ
+908 ALALSHQKEVKLPFQ
-923 LDDSFVHFDQE
+923 LDDSFVHFDRE

-956 TCHEHVREAFRDEDV
+956 TCHEHVREAFHDEDV
-971 ILLPSGMKKVEGKEI
+971 ILLPSVMKKVEVKGI

>member
-22 SPSNLHLIY
+22 SPSNLHLVY

-64 IYGGMLEVGHPDFGQ
+64 IYGGMLEVGHPDLGQ

-113 IDRQLYKAI
+113 VDRQLYKAI

-148 SLFGSDAISKLDAG
+148 SLFGSDAISKMDAG

-175 RKPELNQELDRLKR
+175 RKPELNQELDRLKK

-200 EGGYYRLLN
+200 EGDYHRLLN
-209 EKKGAEASIKESGQL
+209 EKKGAEASIKDSGQL

-232 LQIEQAIEIL
+232 SQIEQAIEIL

-247 MRQLKEQLASLGGS
+247 KRQLEEQLASFGGS
-261 EESRFPEGGLFELEK
+261 GESRFPEGGLFELEK

-296 GLEQRAA
+296 RLEQRAA

-315 AEAEELLTAY
+315 AEELLKAY
-325 PFYQSYTEKIASLTE
+325 PFYQSYSEKIASLTD

-352 LDRLQIEEYDI
+352 LGRLKIEECDI
-363 LNADTTYEYEWKL
+363 LNADTAYEYEWKL
-376 QETVQAYIELREL
+376 QETAQAYIELREL

-418 MPDDVRKQKEET
+418 MPEDVRKQKEET
-430 LGRLASAGGHAGR
+430 LSRLASAGGHAGR
-443 REELILQLSYLKQEQ
+443 REELLLQLSYLKQEQ
-458 KVRMKRRRTA
+458 KVRMKRRKTA
-468 FAGAL
+468 FAVAL
-473 CAAFAAAFAALFFKE
+473 CAAFAAACAALFFKE

-493 LLVPILLIFAAFIL
+493 LLVPILLIFAAVVL
-507 KKPEPSAAAAFIQK
+507 KKPEPSVAAAFIQK
-521 QLDDIDHS
+521 QLDDIDRS
-529 GSKGGVSDSALREEL
+529 GTKSGVSDNALREEL

-556 KQAELRQK
+556 KQAELRQR
-564 EAEYERAIQKF
+564 EAEYERAIKKF
-575 EEWEKDI
+575 EAWEKDI

-588 TERYLKEL
+588 TERYLREL

-611 IKELREEIL
+611 IKELREEML
-620 KKRDIEK
+620 KKRDIEQ
-627 ELSRLHAK
+627 ELSRLQAK
-635 KASFEAGLRKLVTS
+635 KASFESELRKLVSS
-649 LSLAGGSVQE
+649 LGRAGESVQE
-659 QVFQLKSEL
+659 QVFQLKSAL
-668 ESQKEKLRQKQEA
+668 DSQKEKLRQKQEA
-681 DVSLKHAAEQIKEL
+681 DVSLKHTAEQIKEL
-695 AKEVE
+695 TKETE
-700 YFQSQIAELFQ
+700 YFQSQIGELFQ

-716 GREMFVGLAKR
+716 GREMFIGLAKR
-727 DQARKE
+727 DQAKKE

-748 DEKAVMLASG
+748 DEKAVMLASE
-758 HSLAELKGKLADTQ
+758 HSLAELKGKLAEAQ
-772 EKRARIEKQLTEER
+772 EKRARIENKLAEER
-786 QTAANFHAELVR
+786 QKAANVHAELVR

-832 RQAVQNKIDEHKKV
+832 RQAVKNKIDEHKKV

-874 TDDSMMVM
+874 TDESMMVM
-882 RKDGALFCAHE
+882 RKDGAIFYAHE

-908 ALALSHQKNVKLPFQ
+908 ALALSHQKEVKLPFQ
-923 LDDSFVHFDQE
+923 LDDSFVHFDEE

-945 LSGEDQQILYF
+945 LSGEEQQILYF
-956 TCHEHVREAFRDEDV
+956 TCHEHVREAFHDEDV
-971 ILLPSGMKKVEGKEI
+971 ILLPPVMKNVEVKGI

>member
-22 SPSNLHLIY
+22 SPSNLHLVY

-64 IYGGMLEVGHPDFGQ
+64 IYGGMLEVGHPDLGQ

-113 IDRQLYKAI
+113 VDRQLYKAI

-148 SLFGSDAISKLDAG
+148 SLFGSDAISKMDAG

-175 RKPELNQELDRLKR
+175 RKPELNQELDRLKK

-200 EGGYYRLLN
+200 EGDYHRLLN
-209 EKKGAEASIKESGQL
+209 EKKSAEASIKESGQL

-232 LQIEQAIEIL
+232 SQIEQAIEIL

-247 MRQLKEQLASLGGS
+247 KRQLEEQLASFGGS
-261 EESRFPEGGLFELEK
+261 GESRFPEGGLFELEK

-296 GLEQRAA
+296 RLEQRAA

-315 AEAEELLTAY
+315 AEELLKAY
-325 PFYQSYTEKIASLTE
+325 PFYQSYSEKIASLTD

-352 LDRLQIEEYDI
+352 LGRLKIEECDI
-363 LNADTTYEYEWKL
+363 LNADTAYEYEWKL
-376 QETVQAYIELREL
+376 QETAQAYIELREL

-418 MPDDVRKQKEET
+418 MPEDVRKQKEET
-430 LGRLASAGGHAGR
+430 LSRLASAGGHAGR
-443 REELILQLSYLKQEQ
+443 REELLLQLSYLKQEQ
-458 KVRMKRRRTA
+458 KVRMKRRKTA
-468 FAGAL
+468 FAVAL

-493 LLVPILLIFAAFIL
+493 LLVPILLIFAAVVL

-521 QLDDIDHS
+521 QLDDIDRS
-529 GSKGGVSDSALREEL
+529 GTKSGVSDNALREEL

-556 KQAELRQK
+556 KQAELRQR

-575 EEWEKDI
+575 EAWEKDI

-588 TERYLKEL
+588 TERYLREL

-611 IKELREEIL
+611 IKELREEML
-620 KKRDIEK
+620 KKRDIEQ
-627 ELSRLHAK
+627 ELSRLQAK
-635 KASFEAGLRKLVTS
+635 KASFEAELRKLVSS
-649 LSLAGGSVQE
+649 LGRAGESVQE
-659 QVFQLKSEL
+659 QVFLLKSAL
-668 ESQKEKLRQKQEA
+668 DSQKEKLRQKQEA
-681 DVSLKHAAEQIKEL
+681 DVSLKHTAEQIKEL
-695 AKEVE
+695 TKETE
-700 YFQSQIAELFQ
+700 YFQSQIGELFQ

-716 GREMFVGLAKR
+716 GREMFIGLAKR
-727 DQARKE
+727 DQAKKE

-748 DEKAVMLASG
+748 DEKAVMLASE
-758 HSLAELKGKLADTQ
+758 HSLAELKGKLAEAQ
-772 EKRARIEKQLTEER
+772 EKRARIENKLAEER
-786 QTAANFHAELVR
+786 QKAANVHAELVR

-832 RQAVQNKIDEHKKV
+832 RQAVKNKIDEHKKV

-874 TDDSMMVM
+874 TDESMMVM
-882 RKDGALFCAHE
+882 RKDGAVFYAHE

-908 ALALSHQKNVKLPFQ
+908 ALALSHQKEVKLPFQ
-923 LDDSFVHFDQE
+923 LDDSFVHFDEE

-945 LSGEDQQILYF
+945 LSGEEQQILYF
-956 TCHEHVREAFRDEDV
+956 TCHEHVREAFHDEDV
-971 ILLPSGMKKVEGKEI
+971 ILLPPVMKNVEVKGI

>member
-22 SPSNLHLIY
+22 SPSNLHLVY

-64 IYGGMLEVGHPDFGQ
+64 IYGGMLEVGHPDLGQ

-113 IDRQLYKAI
+113 VDRQLYKAI

-148 SLFGSDAISKLDAG
+148 SLFGSDAISKMDAG

-175 RKPELNQELDRLKR
+175 RKPELNQELDRLKK

-200 EGGYYRLLN
+200 EGDYHRLLN
-209 EKKGAEASIKESGQL
+209 EKKSAEASIKESGQL

-232 LQIEQAIEIL
+232 SQIEQAIEIL

-247 MRQLKEQLASLGGS
+247 KRQLEEQLASFGGS
-261 EESRFPEGGLFELEK
+261 GESRFPEGGLFELEK

-296 GLEQRAA
+296 RLEQRAA

-315 AEAEELLTAY
+315 AEELLKAY
-325 PFYQSYTEKIASLTE
+325 PFYQSYSEKIASLTD
-340 QLHQINGRVQAG
+340 QLHKINGRVQAG
-352 LDRLQIEEYDI
+352 LGRLKIEECDI
-363 LNADTTYEYEWKL
+363 LNADTAYVYEWKL
-376 QETVQAYIELREL
+376 QETAQAYIELREL

-418 MPDDVRKQKEET
+418 MPEDVRKQKEET
-430 LGRLASAGGHAGR
+430 LSRLASAGGHAGR
-443 REELILQLSYLKQEQ
+443 REELLLQLSYLKQEQ
-458 KVRMKRRRTA
+458 KVRMKRRKTA
-468 FAGAL
+468 FAVAL
-473 CAAFAAAFAALFFKE
+473 CAAFAAACAALFFKE

-493 LLVPILLIFAAFIL
+493 LLVPILLIFAAVVL

-521 QLDDIDHS
+521 QLDDIDRS
-529 GSKGGVSDSALREEL
+529 GTKSGVSDNALREEL
-544 WKDDQTRQLLIA
+544 WKDDQSRQLLIA
-556 KQAELRQK
+556 KQAELRQR

-575 EEWEKDI
+575 EAWEKDI

-588 TERYLKEL
+588 TERYLREL

-611 IKELREEIL
+611 IKELREEML
-620 KKRDIEK
+620 KKRDIEQ
-627 ELSRLHAK
+627 ELSRLQAK
-635 KASFEAGLRKLVTS
+635 KASFEAELRKLVSS
-649 LSLAGGSVQE
+649 LGRAGESVQE
-659 QVFQLKSEL
+659 QVFLLKSAL
-668 ESQKEKLRQKQEA
+668 GSQKEKLRQKQEA
-681 DVSLKHAAEQIKEL
+681 DVSLKHTAEQIKEL
-695 AKEVE
+695 TKETE
-700 YFQSQIAELFQ
+700 YFQSQIGELFQ

-716 GREMFVGLAKR
+716 GREMFIGLAKR
-727 DQARKE
+727 DQAKKE

-748 DEKAVMLASG
+748 DEKAVMLASE
-758 HSLAELKGKLADTQ
+758 HSLAELKGKLAEAQ
-772 EKRARIEKQLTEER
+772 EKRARIENKLAEER
-786 QTAANFHAELVR
+786 QKAANVHAELVR

-832 RQAVQNKIDEHKKV
+832 RQAVKNKIDEHKKV

-874 TDDSMMVM
+874 TDESMMVM
-882 RKDGALFCAHE
+882 RKDGAVFYAHE

-908 ALALSHQKNVKLPFQ
+908 ALALSHQKEVKLPFQ
-923 LDDSFVHFDQE
+923 LDDSFVHFDRE

-956 TCHEHVREAFRDEDV
+956 TCHEHVREAFHDEDV
-971 ILLPSGMKKVEGKEI
+971 ILLPSVMKKVEVKGI

>member
-22 SPSNLHLIY
+22 SPSNLHLVY

-64 IYGGMLEVGHPDFGQ
+64 IYGGMLEVGHPDLGQ

-113 IDRQLYKAI
+113 VDRQLYKAI

-148 SLFGSDAISKLDAG
+148 SLFGSDAISKMDAG

-175 RKPELNQELDRLKR
+175 RKPELNQELDRLKK

-200 EGGYYRLLN
+200 EGDYHRLLN
-209 EKKGAEASIKESGQL
+209 EKKGAEASIKDSGQL

-232 LQIEQAIEIL
+232 SQIEQAIEIL

-247 MRQLKEQLASLGGS
+247 KRQLEEQLGSFGGS
-261 EESRFPEGGLFELEK
+261 GESRFPEGGLFELEK

-296 GLEQRAA
+296 RLEQRAA

-315 AEAEELLTAY
+315 AEELLKAY
-325 PFYQSYTEKIASLTE
+325 PFYQSYSEKIASLTD

-352 LDRLQIEEYDI
+352 LGRLKIEECDI
-363 LNADTTYEYEWKL
+363 LNADTAYEYEWKL
-376 QETVQAYIELREL
+376 QETAQAYIELREL

-418 MPDDVRKQKEET
+418 MPEDVRKQKEET
-430 LGRLASAGGHAGR
+430 LSRLASAGGHAGR
-443 REELILQLSYLKQEQ
+443 REELLLQLSYLKQEQ
-458 KVRMKRRRTA
+458 KVRMKRRKTA
-468 FAGAL
+468 FAVAL
-473 CAAFAAAFAALFFKE
+473 CAAFAAACAALFFKE

-493 LLVPILLIFAAFIL
+493 LLVPILLIFAAVVL
-507 KKPEPSAAAAFIQK
+507 KKPEPSVAAAFIQK
-521 QLDDIDHS
+521 QLDDIDRS
-529 GSKGGVSDSALREEL
+529 GTKSGVSDNALREEL

-556 KQAELRQK
+556 KQAELRQR
-564 EAEYERAIQKF
+564 EAEYERAIKKF
-575 EEWEKDI
+575 EAWEKDI

-588 TERYLKEL
+588 TERYLREL

-611 IKELREEIL
+611 IKELREEML
-620 KKRDIEK
+620 KKRDIEQ
-627 ELSRLHAK
+627 ELSRLQAK
-635 KASFEAGLRKLVTS
+635 KASFESELRKLVSS
-649 LSLAGGSVQE
+649 LGRAGESVQE
-659 QVFQLKSEL
+659 QVFQLKSAL
-668 ESQKEKLRQKQEA
+668 DSQKEKLRQKQEA
-681 DVSLKHAAEQIKEL
+681 DVSLKHTAEQIKEL
-695 AKEVE
+695 TKETE
-700 YFQSQIAELFQ
+700 YFQSQIGELFQ

-716 GREMFVGLAKR
+716 GREMFIGLAKR
-727 DQARKE
+727 DQAKKE

-748 DEKAVMLASG
+748 DEKAVMLASE
-758 HSLAELKGKLADTQ
+758 HSLAELKGKLAEAQ
-772 EKRARIEKQLTEER
+772 EKRARIENKLAEER
-786 QTAANFHAELVR
+786 QKAANVHAELVR

-832 RQAVQNKIDEHKKV
+832 RQAVKNKIDEHKKV

-874 TDDSMMVM
+874 TDESMMVM
-882 RKDGALFCAHE
+882 RKDGAIFYAHE

-908 ALALSHQKNVKLPFQ
+908 ALALSHQKEVKLPFQ
-923 LDDSFVHFDQE
+923 LDDSFVHFDEE

-945 LSGEDQQILYF
+945 LSGEEQQILYF
-956 TCHEHVREAFRDEDV
+956 TCHEHVREAFHDEDV
-971 ILLPSGMKKVEGKEI
+971 ILLPPVMKNVEVKGI

>member
-22 SPSNLHLIY
+22 SPSNLHLVY

-64 IYGGMLEVGHPDFGQ
+64 IYGGMLEVGHPDLGQ

-113 IDRQLYKAI
+113 VDRQLYKAI

-148 SLFGSDAISKLDAG
+148 SLFGSDAISKMDAG

-175 RKPELNQELDRLKR
+175 RKPELNQELDRLKK

-200 EGGYYRLLN
+200 EGDYHRLLN

-232 LQIEQAIEIL
+232 SQIEQAIEIL

-247 MRQLKEQLASLGGS
+247 KRQLEEQLASFGGS
-261 EESRFPEGGLFELEK
+261 GESRFPEGGLFELEK

-296 GLEQRAA
+296 RLEQRAA

-315 AEAEELLTAY
+315 AEELLKAY
-325 PFYQSYTEKIASLTE
+325 PFYQSYSEKIASLTD

-352 LDRLQIEEYDI
+352 LGRLKIEECDI
-363 LNADTTYEYEWKL
+363 LNADTAYEYEWKL
-376 QETVQAYIELREL
+376 QETAQAYIELREL

-418 MPDDVRKQKEET
+418 MPEDVRKQKEET
-430 LGRLASAGGHAGR
+430 LSHLASAGGHAGR
-443 REELILQLSYLKQEQ
+443 REELLLQLSYLKQEQ
-458 KVRMKRRRTA
+458 KVRMKRRKTA
-468 FAGAL
+468 FAAAL

-493 LLVPILLIFAAFIL
+493 LLVPILLIFAAVVL

-521 QLDDIDHS
+521 QLDDIDRS
-529 GSKGGVSDSALREEL
+529 GTKSGVSDNALREEL

-556 KQAELRQK
+556 KQAELRQR

-575 EEWEKDI
+575 EAWEKDI

-588 TERYLKEL
+588 TERYLREL

-611 IKELREEIL
+611 IKELREEML
-620 KKRDIEK
+620 KKRDIEQ
-627 ELSRLHAK
+627 ELSRLQAK
-635 KASFEAGLRKLVTS
+635 KASFEAELRKLVSS
-649 LSLAGGSVQE
+649 LGRAGESVQE
-659 QVFQLKSEL
+659 QVFQLKSAL
-668 ESQKEKLRQKQEA
+668 DSQKEKLRQKQEA
-681 DVSLKHAAEQIKEL
+681 DVSLKHTAEQIKEL
-695 AKEVE
+695 TKETE
-700 YFQSQIAELFQ
+700 YFQSQIGELFQ

-716 GREMFVGLAKR
+716 GREMFIGLAKR
-727 DQARKE
+727 DQAKKE

-748 DEKAVMLASG
+748 DEKAVMLASE
-758 HSLAELKGKLADTQ
+758 HSLAELKGKLAEAQ
-772 EKRARIEKQLTEER
+772 EKRARIENKLAEER
-786 QTAANFHAELVR
+786 QKAANVHAELVR

-832 RQAVQNKIDEHKKV
+832 RQAVKNKIDEHKKV

-874 TDDSMMVM
+874 TDESMMVM
-882 RKDGALFCAHE
+882 RKDGAVFYAHE

-908 ALALSHQKNVKLPFQ
+908 ALALSHQKEVKLPFQ
-923 LDDSFVHFDQE
+923 LDDSFVHFDEE

-945 LSGEDQQILYF
+945 LSGEEQQILYF
-956 TCHEHVREAFRDEDV
+956 TCHEHVREAFHDEDV
-971 ILLPSGMKKVEGKEI
+971 ILLPPVMKNVEVKGI